1 MGRKEV
7 LVALERRPKGNPE
20 FLGWMRTEFTTH
32 QEPEIPNS
40 TSSASSVEGEGRVTA
55 GQGASPS

>member
-20 FLGWMRTEFTTH
+20 SLGWMRTEFTTH
-32 QEPEIPNS
+32 QELEIPNS
-40 TSSASSVEGEGRVTA
+40 IYLLCLKC
-55 GQGASPS
+55 